1 MVRIARVW
9 AEHHEPDTIGIGE
22 DRPRISWSFAGDD
35 RNWEQICYE
44 VEAKHDDGRLS
55 SVTIESSQ
63 SRLVPWP
70 FRPLSSRERVEVRV
84 RVAGT
89 ANSRSD
95 WSSPLVIEA
104 GLLRSDDWSGCQ
116 LIEPSQPTETVPG
129 KHRPVIF
136 RRRLVL
142 PEGAAAKRARLYIT
156 AHGIYEAHING
167 FRIGDQLLAPGW
179 TSYQERLAYQT
190 YEIEPQLLAG
200 QENQIDVDVAEGWFC
215 GSLAFLR
222 KHNLYGSRIGLIALI
237 LVEMDDGTIVRT
249 GTDAEW
255 EWAHGPMVEAGLL
268 DGVTYDAREG
278 LSASTVWRTVQ
289 TGSDGCIT
297 RLTAPDG
304 PPIRQTQELPVRA
317 ILTSPSGKTIL
328 DFGQNFVGWVRLRS
342 VSGPAGTTIRFRHA
356 EVLEDGEI
364 GVRPLRSAKCL
375 DTLIIDGAAPIPW
388 EPKFTFHGF
397 RYVEV
402 YGRPAA
408 SPLTVEDVVGVVI
421 HSDMR
426 RTGHFRCSDP
436 LLNRLHENIVW
447 SMRGNFVGIPTDCP
461 QRDERLGW
469 TGDINMFADTAS
481 FLFDVSGMLSS
492 WMKDMMVEQN
502 AANGVVP
509 LVIPYILGDFGPGKS
524 AEAVWGDVAVMLP
537 WALYVVSG
545 DIQLLQ
551 RHYQSMKDWLNAI
564 PRSASGLWKQAGH
577 KLADWL
583 DPSAPADDPSNAMT
597 DMYLVCDAFLVHVTT
612 LIARVAATLNAPPEE
627 QAFYKGQIADLRDAF
642 AHEYITPS
650 GRLACDTKTAY
661 ALALQFNLLSTPEQ
675 QIHAAERLSLLIR
688 QRSRFKISTGFAGTP
703 YLGHAL
709 TKAGKS
715 NVFYRMLLHRECPSW
730 LYPVTT
736 GATTVWER
744 WDSMLPDGRINP
756 GDMTSFN
763 HYALGAVASWM
774 HRTIAG
780 LEPVEP
786 GWRVFRVEPVPGGNL
801 QWAEAEYRS
810 VYGDCRLRWEIKRE
824 GKQQRLWL
832 EVVVPPNTKCQV
844 RLPGSADLIVVGSG
858 QRTWEVD
865 YHPQEWP
872 VRALQPPFRP
882 PDDILPEG
890 EVVPHEW

>member
-1 MVRIARVW
+1 MSNTELLTKMVRIARVW

-215 GSLAFLR
+215 GSLAFLC

-388 EPKFTFHGF
+388 EPKFTFHRF

-402 YGRPAA
+402 DGWPAA

-469 TGDINMFADTAS
+469 TGDINMFADTVS

-524 AEAVWGDVAVMLP
+524 AEAMWGDVAVMLP

-583 DPSAPADDPSNAMT
+583 DPSAPADGPLQRHDRYVPRMRCLPGT
-597 DMYLVCDAFLVHVTT
+597 CYDADSSRRGHTE
-612 LIARVAATLNAPPEE
+612 R
-627 QAFYKGQIADLRDAF
+627 
-642 AHEYITPS
+642 PS
-650 GRLACDTKTAY
+650 GRASI
-661 ALALQFNLLSTPEQ
+661 LQ
-675 QIHAAERLSLLIR
+675 
-688 QRSRFKISTGFAGTP
+688 GT
-703 YLGHAL
+703 
-709 TKAGKS
+709 
-715 NVFYRMLLHRECPSW
+715 
-730 LYPVTT
+730 
-736 GATTVWER
+736 
-744 WDSMLPDGRINP
+744 
-756 GDMTSFN
+756 
-763 HYALGAVASWM
+763 
-774 HRTIAG
+774 
-780 LEPVEP
+780 
-786 GWRVFRVEPVPGGNL
+786 
-801 QWAEAEYRS
+801 
-810 VYGDCRLRWEIKRE
+810 DCRPARRIRP
-824 GKQQRLWL
+824 RIYY
-832 EVVVPPNTKCQV
+832 
-844 RLPGSADLIVVGSG
+844 S
-858 QRTWEVD
+858 
-865 YHPQEWP
+865 
-872 VRALQPPFRP
+872 FRP
-882 PDDILPEG
+882 PCMRYADGVRTRPPIQPPLDTRAANPRRRASLLTHPSAKSLQDLHRLRGDTIPWPRADQGGQVQRLLPHAAASGMPQLALSSYHGRDDCLG
-890 EVVPHEW
+890 ALGQHAARRPHQPRRHDQFQPLCPGRGGQLDASDHRRP